1 MATSSTKPADSHP
14 GFLKFLTRFHKKS
27 THIDLLR
34 TLMYK
39 TQKKSRSPEL
49 TRASTRGYKLRKS
62 RPHPSDL
69 CKYVLNFRKR
79 TIPGDP
85 PCSDLQ
91 NPKILATNDEPRAAT
106 RHQKVRWSPAS
117 FHALT
122 RADSGLPLVSMMPH
136 ALTRAPT
143 VLWCHDDIILRYFL
157 THLSRPTQFDPFTW
171 PDLNRLHKKK
181 KKRKRKGFDQ
191 VWTLT

>member
-14 GFLKFLTRFHKKS
+14 GFHKFLTRFHKKS

-91 NPKILATNDEPRAAT
+91 NPKILATRRTAT
-106 RHQKVRWSPAS
+106 RLHAPPESSAIISVFSHAVTRRRRKLTRL
-117 FHALT
+117 HALDAPSADTCPLRMTSWMTSSSTT
-122 RADSGLPLVSMMPH
+122 R
-136 ALTRAPT
+136 
-143 VLWCHDDIILRYFL
+143 
-157 THLSRPTQFDPFTW
+157 FD
-171 PDLNRLHKKK
+171 
-181 KKRKRKGFDQ
+181 
-191 VWTLT
+191 